1 MRSVNR
7 WGVAVLVVAGVVGL
21 AGCGST
27 SVEGQAETPKADA
40 GEPAFDPCSIPD
52 EVLRTIELDP
62 ASEARDIQDVK
73 QPGWSLCRWNDP
85 GLSFFVT
92 AFATT
97 VPLDSI
103 LANERTSEPTPITLA
118 GREAFTIR
126 ETSDKRN
133 EHCDVLV
140 TAGPDTLMLRTSFTK
155 GLPSSES
162 PCPQAIK
169 NAEVLEPSLPR

>member
-1 MRSVNR
+1 MRSIGR
-7 WGVAVLVVAGVVGL
+7 WRIAALAAVGAVVL

-27 SVEGQAETPKADA
+27 NVEGQAETPAPQA
-40 GEPAFDPCSIPD
+40 GEPTFDPCSIPD
-52 EVLRTIELDP
+52 EVLRAVGVDP
-62 ASEARDIQDVK
+62 TSESRDIQGVK

-85 GLSFFVT
+85 DLSFFVT
-92 AFATT
+92 AFATA
-97 VPLDSI
+97 VPVDSI
-103 LANERTSEPTPITLA
+103 LTNERTTEPTPIALV

-140 TAGPDTLMLRTSFTK
+140 TAGPDTLMLRTSFAK
-155 GLPSSES
+155 GLPPSES

-169 NAEVLEPSLPR
+169 NAELLEPSLPR